1 MDSPHTANPE
11 GAVTANGSN
20 SAGHFA
26 FDNTYARDLES
37 FYVSWQATQ
46 VARPRWVKLNIG
58 LAEELGL
65 DAGALD
71 SEEGARIFAGN
82 QIPEGAAPLAQA
94 YAGHQFGGF
103 SPQLGDGRA
112 LLLGEVIDR
121 KGQRRDIAFKGS
133 GPTPFSRN
141 GDGRA
146 ALGPVL
152 REYLIGEAMHALGI
166 PTTRA
171 LAAVVTG
178 EPVYRESALPGA
190 VLTRVAA
197 SHIRVGTFQFF
208 AARGEVAKV
217 RRLADYVI
225 DRHYPEL
232 KGRANPYLE
241 LLEQVRD
248 RQAALIARWM
258 HVGFIHGVMNTDN
271 MAISGETIDYGP
283 CAFMDHYDPATV
295 FSSID
300 LRGRYGY
307 ANQPRIAQWNLAR
320 LADTLVPLIDAN
332 EKRAIARATEV
343 VNAFSQQY
351 ERHWLKGMRA
361 KLGLVTEEETD
372 INLAMGFLA
381 AMDGKH
387 VDYTLAFR
395 YLADVIS
402 GREEP
407 IRALF
412 ADPST
417 YDLWSGHWRARLAR
431 EPAVPSARAQAM
443 RRVNPAFIARNHR
456 VEAALSA
463 AVERNDYAPFETLL
477 NILAASFRRS
487 AGVCR
492 LCRTSARQPRALSNL
507 LRHLIHASG
516 RRGKLPFR
524 TLPHGLP
531 RGELVAAPWASLD
544 TV

>member
-1 MDSPHTANPE
+1 MTHVSNNP
-11 GAVTANGSN
+11 AA
-20 SAGHFA
+20 ARFA
-26 FDNTYARDLES
+26 FDNTYARELED
-37 FYVSWQATQ
+37 FYVAWKAAQ
-46 VARPRWVKLNIG
+46 VAQPKLVKLNRE
-58 LAEELGL
+58 LAEELRL
-65 DAGALD
+65 DTGALD

-82 QIPEGAAPLAQA
+82 ATPEGAAPLAQA

-103 SPQLGDGRA
+103 VPQLGDGRA

-121 KGQRRDIAFKGS
+121 SGRRRDIQLKGS
-133 GPTPFSRN
+133 GPTPFSRA

-152 REYLIGEAMHALGI
+152 REYLMGEAMHALGI

-190 VLTRVAA
+190 ILTRVAA

-208 AARGEVAKV
+208 AARGEPAKV

-225 DRHYPEL
+225 ERHYPEL
-232 KGRANPYLE
+232 KGDTNPYLE
-241 LLEQVRD
+241 LLQRVCD
-248 RQAALIARWM
+248 RQAALIASWM

-283 CAFMDHYDPATV
+283 CAFMDQYDPATV

-300 LRGRYGY
+300 ARGRYAY
-307 ANQPRIAQWNLAR
+307 ANQPKIAQWNLAR
-320 LADTLVPLIDAN
+320 FAETLVSLIDDD

-343 VNAFSQQY
+343 VHDFSELY

-361 KLGLVTEEETD
+361 KLGLFGEEEAD
-372 INLAMGFLA
+372 LNLATGFLT
-381 AMDGKH
+381 AMEGKN

-395 YLADVIS
+395 YLADAVL

-412 ADPST
+412 TDPSA
-417 YDLWSGHWRARLAR
+417 YDLWSGHWRTRLVR
-431 EPAVPSARAQAM
+431 DAVTPLVRAQAM
-443 RRVNPAFIARNHR
+443 RRVNPAFIPRNHR
-456 VEAALSA
+456 VEEALSA
-463 AVERNDYAPFETLL
+463 AVEHDDYAPFETLL
-477 NILAASFRRS
+477 NILSRPFEDQAEFAAF
-487 AGVCR
+487 
-492 LCRTSARQPRALSNL
+492 
-507 LRHLIHASG
+507 
-516 RRGKLPFR
+516 
-524 TLPHGLP
+524 
-531 RGELVAAPWASLD
+531 AAPAPEGYGHYR
-544 TV
+544 TF

>member
-1 MDSPHTANPE
+1 MTHVPNQPATAR
-11 GAVTANGSN
+11 
-20 SAGHFA
+20 FA
-26 FDNTYARDLES
+26 FDNTYARELEG
-37 FYVSWQATQ
+37 FYVPWKAAQ
-46 VARPRWVKLNIG
+46 VARPRLVKFNRE
-58 LAEELGL
+58 LAEELVL
-65 DAGALD
+65 DASALD
-71 SEEGARIFAGN
+71 SDEGARIFAGN
-82 QIPEGAAPLAQA
+82 DPPEGAVPLAQA

-121 KGQRRDIAFKGS
+121 NGRRRDIQLKGS

-178 EPVYRESALPGA
+178 EPVFREEGALPGA

-197 SHIRVGTFQFF
+197 SHIRVGTFQLF
-208 AARGEVAKV
+208 AARGEQTRV

-232 KGRANPYLE
+232 KNHADPYLG
-241 LLEQVRD
+241 LLERVCNS
-248 RQAALIARWM
+248 QAALIASWM

-283 CAFMDHYDPATV
+283 CAFMDYYDPATV

-300 LRGRYGY
+300 TQGRYAY

-320 LADTLVPLIDAN
+320 LAETLLPLLDAD
-332 EKRAIARATEV
+332 ESRAIARATDMI
-343 VNAFSQQY
+343 NAFPREY

-361 KLGLVTEEETD
+361 KLGLVSDEEAD
-372 INLAMGFLA
+372 LNLATGFLA
-381 AMDGKH
+381 AMAGKK

-395 YLADVIS
+395 YLADAAV
-402 GREEP
+402 GQEEP
-407 IRALF
+407 IRVLF
-412 ADPST
+412 ADPSA
-417 YDLWSGHWRARLAR
+417 YDIWSGYWRARLAR
-431 EPAVPSARAQAM
+431 EAVAPLARAQAM
-443 RRVNPAFIARNHR
+443 RRVNPAFIPRNHR
-456 VEAALSA
+456 VEEALSA
-463 AVERNDYAPFETLL
+463 AVERGDYAPFETLL
-477 NILAASFRRS
+477 NILARPFDDQPEFAAFAEPPPEGQSHY
-487 AGVCR
+487 
-492 LCRTSARQPRALSNL
+492 RT
-507 LRHLIHASG
+507 
-516 RRGKLPFR
+516 F
-524 TLPHGLP
+524 
-531 RGELVAAPWASLD
+531 
-544 TV
+544 